1 MPTTRPRLGNPRPYN
16 EGMPIERVIEDKR
29 RLFWLLQLGGWSS
42 WAATFYLSVIVWG
55 EPPENYYLYLPVV
68 AVLGM
73 GISLALRW
81 VYRLT
86 WDRSFATRG
95 FAVIGASYCAGVAWV
110 LARSTIFYN
119 LFPEELARLEAKGA
133 SHMAAYFDNTIYAVW
148 VMLTWSGLYF
158 GIKYY
163 LLSQEEKQRYLK
175 AISMAHEA
183 QLKMLRY
190 QLNPHFLFNTLN
202 AISTL
207 ILDQD
212 TKLAN
217 GMVMKLSRF
226 LRYSLDNDPMQ
237 QVTVAEEVESL
248 KLYLDIE
255 KVRFAERL
263 TLHFTIAP
271 DAEDALMPSL
281 LLQPLVE
288 NSIKYAVSQSI
299 NGGSIAVSAAIEKG
313 QLQLIV
319 ADDGPGLDLR
329 QGRLPKGGGVGL
341 ANTRERLAQVYGDE
355 QSFRLGSTEP
365 HGLTITINLP
375 LTYAQKEA
383 A

>member
-1 MPTTRPRLGNPRPYN
+1 
-16 EGMPIERVIEDKR
+16 MPIDRVIEDKR

-42 WAATFYLSVIVWG
+42 WAATFYLGILVWG
-55 EPPENYYLYLPVV
+55 EPPENYLFYLPII
-68 AVLGM
+68 ASMGM
-73 GISLALRW
+73 VITLALRW
-81 VYRLT
+81 IYRAT
-86 WDRSFATRG
+86 WERTLGTRAFA
-95 FAVIGASYCAGVAWV
+95 ILGASYCAGVVWV
-110 LARSTIFYN
+110 LCRSVMFYN
-119 LFPEELARLEAKGA
+119 LFPEELDKFEHEGGA
-133 SHMAAYFDNTIYAVW
+133 TLAIYFSNSISGVW
-148 VMLTWSGLYF
+148 VMLVWSALYF

-175 AISMAHEA
+175 AISMAQEA

-207 ILDQD
+207 ILDKD
-212 TKLAN
+212 TELAN

-237 QVTVAEEVESL
+237 QITVTEEVESL

-255 KVRFAERL
+255 EVRFGERL
-263 TLHFTIAP
+263 TLHFDISE
-271 DAEDALMPSL
+271 DAQAALMPSL

-288 NSIKYAVSQSI
+288 NSIKYAVSRSI
-299 NGGSIAVSAAIEKG
+299 NGGSIAVSASVEDSC
-313 QLQLIV
+313 LQLIV

-341 ANTRERLAQVYGDE
+341 ANTRERLAQIYGDK

-365 HGLTITINLP
+365 HGLTITIRIP
-375 LTYAQKEA
+375 VSYAKQEA

>member
-1 MPTTRPRLGNPRPYN
+1 MFLTLG
-16 EGMPIERVIEDKR
+16 
-29 RLFWLLQLGGWSS
+29 
-42 WAATFYLSVIVWG
+42 
-55 EPPENYYLYLPVV
+55 
-68 AVLGM
+68 
-73 GISLALRW
+73 LRW
-81 VYRLT
+81 IYRIT
-86 WDRSFATRG
+86 WDRTLGIRAFA
-95 FAVIGASYCAGVAWV
+95 ILGASYSVGVLWMLCRSV
-110 LARSTIFYN
+110 LFYGF
-119 LFPEELARLEAKGA
+119 FPEEQARYEKTGDWNLG
-133 SHMAAYFDNTIYAVW
+133 AYFENSISAVW
-148 VMLTWSGLYF
+148 VMLVWSALYF

-207 ILDQD
+207 ILDKD
-212 TKLAN
+212 TALAN

-237 QVTVAEEVESL
+237 QVTVAEEMESL

-255 KVRFAERL
+255 EVRFAKRL
-263 TLHFTIAP
+263 TLHFNVSP
-271 DAEDALMPSL
+271 GAERALMPSL

-299 NGGSIAVSAAIEKG
+299 NGGSIAVSASIEDG
-313 QLQLIV
+313 CLQLTV

-341 ANTRERLAQVYGDE
+341 ANTRERLAQLYGE
-355 QSFRLGSTEP
+355 KQSFRLSSTEP
-365 HGLTITINLP
+365 HGLTITICLP
-375 LTYAQKEA
+375 VSYAQQEA

>member
-1 MPTTRPRLGNPRPYN
+1 MALD
-16 EGMPIERVIEDKR
+16 RVIEDKR

-42 WAATFYLSVIVWG
+42 WAATFYLGILVWG
-55 EPPENYYLYLPVV
+55 EPPEKYYIYLPVI
-68 AVLGM
+68 ACIGM
-73 GISLALRW
+73 LITLLLRW
-81 VYRLT
+81 LYRAT
-86 WDRSFATRG
+86 WERSIGTRA
-95 FAVIGASYCAGVAWV
+95 FTVLGASYCAGVVWILSRSV
-110 LARSTIFYN
+110 LFYN
-119 LFPEELARLEAKGA
+119 LFPDELEKREEKMGTMHFA
-133 SHMAAYFDNTIYAVW
+133 SYFDNSISAVW
-148 VMLTWSGLYF
+148 VMLVWSALYF
-158 GIKYY
+158 TIKYY

-207 ILDQD
+207 ILDRN
-212 TKLAN
+212 TELAN

-237 QVTVAEEVESL
+237 QVTVAEEIESL
-248 KLYLDIE
+248 QLYLDIE
-255 KVRFAERL
+255 KVRFGDRL
-263 TLHFTIAP
+263 TLHFAVSP
-271 DAEDALMPSL
+271 EAERALMPGL

-299 NGGSIAVSAAIEKG
+299 HGGSIAVSASVEEG
-313 QLQLIV
+313 RLQLVV

-341 ANTRERLAQVYGDE
+341 VNTRERLAELYGDR
-355 QSFRLGSTEP
+355 QSFRLTSTEP
-365 HGLTITINLP
+365 HGLTISIRLP
-375 LTYAQKEA
+375 VTYAEQEA

>member
-1 MPTTRPRLGNPRPYN
+1 
-16 EGMPIERVIEDKR
+16 MPIERVIEDKR

-42 WAATFYLSVIVWG
+42 WAATFYLGIMVWG
-55 EPPENYYLYLPVV
+55 EPPENYYLYLPVISTIGM
-68 AVLGM
+68 VLT
-73 GISLALRW
+73 LCLRW
-81 VYRLT
+81 VYQVT
-86 WDRSFATRG
+86 WDRTLGMRAFA
-95 FAVIGASYCAGVAWV
+95 ILGASYCAGVVWILCRSV
-110 LARSTIFYN
+110 LFYN
-119 LFPEELARLEAKGA
+119 LFPEELKKHEELGGLELAR
-133 SHMAAYFDNTIYAVW
+133 YFDNSLSAVW
-148 VMLTWSGLYF
+148 VMLVWSALYF

-163 LLSQEEKQRYLK
+163 LLSQEEQQRYLK

-207 ILDQD
+207 ILDKD
-212 TKLAN
+212 TQLAN
-217 GMVMKLSRF
+217 SMVMKLSRF

-237 QVTVAEEVESL
+237 QVTVEEEIASL
-248 KLYLDIE
+248 ELYLDIE

-263 TLHFTIAP
+263 TLHFSISSTI
-271 DAEDALMPSL
+271 EKALMPSL

-299 NGGSIAVSAAIEKG
+299 NGGSIAVSAGIENG

-341 ANTRERLAQVYGDE
+341 ANTRERLAQVYGDK
-355 QSFRLGSTEP
+355 QSFRLATTDP
-365 HGLTITINLP
+365 HGLTITIRIP
-375 LTYAQKEA
+375 LSYADKEA
-383 A
+383 S

>member
-1 MPTTRPRLGNPRPYN
+1 MA
-16 EGMPIERVIEDKR
+16 IERVIDDKR
-29 RLFWLLQLGGWSS
+29 RFFWLLQLGGWSS
-42 WAATFYLSVIVWG
+42 WAATFYLGILVWG
-55 EPPENYYLYLPVV
+55 RPPEDYFVYLPLV
-68 AVLGM
+68 AGIGM
-73 GISLALRW
+73 LLTLPLRW
-81 VYRLT
+81 VYRIT
-86 WDRSFATRG
+86 WERGIGTRA
-95 FAVIGASYCAGVAWV
+95 FTVVGASYCAGVAWILCRSV
-110 LARSTIFYN
+110 LFAYV
-119 LFPEELARLEAKGA
+119 FPDELATFRERGDANLAG
-133 SHMAAYFDNTIYAVW
+133 YFESSLSAVW
-148 VMLTWSGLYF
+148 VMLVWSALYF

-175 AISMAHEA
+175 ANAMAHEA

-212 TKLAN
+212 TQLAN
-217 GMVMKLSRF
+217 AMVTKLSRF

-263 TLHFTIAP
+263 TLHFAI
-271 DAEDALMPSL
+271 DAGAQDALMPSL

-299 NGGSIAVSAAIEKG
+299 QGGSIAVSASTDGGK
-313 QLQLIV
+313 LQLTV

-341 ANTRERLAQVYGDE
+341 ANTRERLSELYGSE
-355 QSFRLGSTEP
+355 QSFRLSTTEP
-365 HGLTITINLP
+365 HGLTITIALP
-375 LTYAQKEA
+375 LNRAAKEA

>member
-1 MPTTRPRLGNPRPYN
+1 MA
-16 EGMPIERVIEDKR
+16 IERVIEDKR

-42 WAATFYLSVIVWG
+42 WAATFYLGILVWG
-55 EPPENYYLYLPVV
+55 EVPDDYYLYLPVIAAIGLLFTLILRWIYRATWERSIGTRAF
-68 AVLGM
+68 AVL
-73 GISLALRW
+73 
-81 VYRLT
+81 
-86 WDRSFATRG
+86 
-95 FAVIGASYCAGVAWV
+95 GASYCAGVAWILCRSV
-110 LARSTIFYN
+110 LFFN
-119 LFPEELARLEAKGA
+119 LFPEELEKMNDRSSMHLG
-133 SHMAAYFDNTIYAVW
+133 SYFANSLSGVW
-148 VMLTWSGLYF
+148 VMLVWSALYF

-175 AISMAHEA
+175 ALSMAHEA

-207 ILDQD
+207 ILDKETQ
-212 TKLAN
+212 LAN
-217 GMVMKLSRF
+217 SMVMKLSRF

-237 QVTVAEEVESL
+237 QVTVAEEIDSL

-263 TLHFTIAP
+263 TLHFSVSPA
-271 DAEDALMPSL
+271 AEQALMPSL

-288 NSIKYAVSQSI
+288 NSIKYAVSQSVG
-299 NGGSIAVSAAIEKG
+299 GGSIAVSASIEG
-313 QLQLIV
+313 DRLQLIV

-329 QGRLPKGGGVGL
+329 QGRLPRGGGVGL
-341 ANTRERLAQVYGDE
+341 ANTRERLAQLYGNR
-355 QSFRLGSTEP
+355 QSFRLTSTEP
-365 HGLTITINLP
+365 HGLTITIQLP
-375 LTYAQKEA
+375 ISYAAKEA

>member
-1 MPTTRPRLGNPRPYN
+1 
-16 EGMPIERVIEDKR
+16 MPIEQVIEDKR
-29 RLFWLLQLGGWSS
+29 RLFWFLQLGGWSS
-42 WAATFYLSVIVWG
+42 WAATFYLGILVWS
-55 EPPENYYLYLPVV
+55 EPPDNYLLYLPIICSIG
-68 AVLGM
+68 VLITLG
-73 GISLALRW
+73 LRW
-81 VYRLT
+81 IYRVT
-86 WDRSFATRG
+86 WNRTLGTRAFA
-95 FAVIGASYCAGVAWV
+95 ILGASYCAGVAWILCRSV
-110 LARSTIFYN
+110 LFYN
-119 LFPEELARLEAKGA
+119 MFPEELEKFGSDGSTELAI
-133 SHMAAYFDNTIYAVW
+133 YFNNSISGVW
-148 VMLTWSGLYF
+148 VMLVWSALYF

-163 LLSQEEKQRYLK
+163 LLNQEEKQRYLK

-207 ILDQD
+207 ILDKD
-212 TKLAN
+212 TEVAN
-217 GMVMKLSRF
+217 SMVMKLSRF

-237 QVTVAEEVESL
+237 EVTVAEEVESL

-255 KVRFAERL
+255 KVRFGERL
-263 TLHFTIAP
+263 SLHFVISPA
-271 DAEDALMPSL
+271 AEQALMPSL

-299 NGGSIAVSAAIEKG
+299 TGGSIAVSANVEDDC
-313 QLQLIV
+313 LQLVV

-341 ANTRERLAQVYGDE
+341 ANTRERLSEIYAGK

-365 HGLTITINLP
+365 HGLTITIKLP
-375 LTYAQKEA
+375 VSYAIKKEA